1 MAINVRIT
9 KQGTENS
16 ASVLRKF
23 SYKVRSSGVLM
34 KARKQ
39 QVRERQKSRNMRKYA
54 TLKRLAKKAEIL
66 RLVKEGK
73 LKARAKRAVA
83 TSVSGK

>member
-1 MAINVRIT
+1 MAINVKIT
-9 KQGTENS
+9 KQGGENS

-34 KARKQ
+34 KARKVQ
-39 QVRERQKSRNMRKYA
+39 TRERVKSRNMRKYA
-54 TLKRLAKKAEIL
+54 ALKRLAKKEQIL
-66 RLVKEGK
+66 KLVKEGK
-73 LKARAKRAVA
+73 LKARVKRAVA